1 MSPRICRFPGSHTP
15 SASSGGVQVLPEQVV
30 YLDDRLMFVE
40 VGRSL
45 GVAGIYHTGCQSTRA
60 ALAQLGLSLEG

>member
-1 MSPRICRFPGSHTP
+1 
-15 SASSGGVQVLPEQVV
+15 VV

-60 ALAQLGLSLEG
+60 ALAQLGLSLKG